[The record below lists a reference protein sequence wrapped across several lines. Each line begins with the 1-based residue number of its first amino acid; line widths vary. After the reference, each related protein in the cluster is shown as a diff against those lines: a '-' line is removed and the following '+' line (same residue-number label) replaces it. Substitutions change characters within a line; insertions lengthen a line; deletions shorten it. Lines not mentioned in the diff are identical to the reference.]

1 MGERNSMEA
10 LIIIANAIALVAKG
24 IFYLL
29 LAIGGMFALF
39 MVGVCLIYLVLII
52 FSLYL
57 EYKNNKK
64 VDK

>member
-1 MGERNSMEA
+1 MEA

-29 LAIGGMFALF
+29 LAISGMFVLF
-39 MVGVCLIYLVLII
+39 ILGVCLIYLVLIL

-57 EYKNNKK
+57 EYKNNKNG
-64 VDK
+64 DKEI

>member
-1 MGERNSMEA
+1 MEA

-29 LAIGGMFALF
+29 LVIGGMFALF
-39 MVGVCLIYLVLII
+39 TIGVCLIYLVLIL

-57 EYKNNKK
+57 EYKKNKK

>member
-1 MGERNSMEA
+1 MEA

-29 LAIGGMFALF
+29 LVIGGMFALF
-39 MVGVCLIYLVLII
+39 TIGVCLIYLVLIL

-57 EYKNNKK
+57 EYKNNKN

>member
-1 MGERNSMEA
+1 MEA

-29 LAIGGMFALF
+29 LVIGGMFVLF
-39 MVGVCLIYLVLII
+39 ILGVRLIYLVLIL

-57 EYKNNKK
+57 EYKNNKNG
-64 VDK
+64 DK

>member
-1 MGERNSMEA
+1 MEA

-29 LAIGGMFALF
+29 LVIGGMFALF
-39 MVGVCLIYLVLII
+39 TIGACLIYLVLIL

-57 EYKNNKK
+57 EYNDSKK
-64 VDK
+64 DTK